1 MNRRYLYYVTP
12 VLAAV
17 LIFASNFLST
27 DIFNIGFQNFTVWFV
42 LSLFTFACGWL
53 MDQTLGWVKGGKV
66 LFAVIVVSAFFGVVL
81 VMFFREYFG
90 LSDLLSETII
100 LYTLR
105 NITLGTMAFFGMA
118 VSRVLIYE
126 RQLEANKSILE
137 DFEDKVPLAEREA
150 EIVLKEAKLKAEEL
164 LLKTQKKCNELI
176 EAKSKID
183 RQLAELIKT
192 EEELLKLYES
202 NEE

>member
-1 MNRRYLYYVTP
+1 MNRQVLYYVTP

-27 DIFNIGFQNFTVWFV
+27 DLFNIGFQNFTVWFV

-53 MDQTLGWVKGGKV
+53 MDQTFGWVKGGKL
-66 LFAVIVVSAFFGVVL
+66 LFAVIVVSAFFGIVL
-81 VMFFREYFG
+81 VMFFREYFV

-105 NITLGTMAFFGMA
+105 SITLGTMAFFGMS
-118 VSRVLIYE
+118 VSRILIYE
-126 RQLEANKSILE
+126 KQLEANKKVLE

-164 LLKTQKKCNELI
+164 LLRTQKKCNELI
-176 EAKSKID
+176 EAKNKID

-192 EEELLKLYES
+192 EEELLKQYES

>member
-1 MNRRYLYYVTP
+1 MKKNILYYLTP

-17 LIFASNFLST
+17 LIFASNFLNT

-53 MDQTLGWVKGGKV
+53 MDQTFGWVKGGKL
-66 LFAVIVVSAFFGVVL
+66 LFAVIVVAAFFGIVL
-81 VMFFREYFG
+81 VSFFREYFG
-90 LSDLLSETII
+90 LNDLLSETLI

-105 NITLGTMAFFGMA
+105 NVTLGTMGFFGMA
-118 VSRVLIYE
+118 ISRLLIYE
-126 RQLEANKSILE
+126 KQLEANKKIL
-137 DFEDKVPLAEREA
+137 DDYEDKVPLAEREA

-164 LLKTQKKCNELI
+164 LLETQKKCNELI
-176 EAKSKID
+176 ESKNKID
-183 RQLAELIKT
+183 RQLSELIKT
-192 EEELLKLYES
+192 EEELLKQYES

>member
-137 DFEDKVPLAEREA
+137 DFVDKIPLAEREA

-164 LLKTQKKCNELI
+164 LLQTQKKCNELI
-176 EAKSKID
+176 EAKNKID

>member
-164 LLKTQKKCNELI
+164 LLQTQKKCNELI

>member
-164 LLKTQKKCNELI
+164 LLQTQKKCNELI
-176 EAKSKID
+176 EAKNKID

>member
-1 MNRRYLYYVTP
+1 MNRRVLYYVTP

-27 DIFNIGFQNFTVWFV
+27 DLFNIGFQNFTVWFV

-53 MDQTLGWVKGGKV
+53 MDQTFGWVKGGKL
-66 LFAVIVVSAFFGVVL
+66 LFAVIVVSAFFGIVL
-81 VMFFREYFG
+81 VMFFREYFV

-105 NITLGTMAFFGMA
+105 SITLGTMAFFGMS
-118 VSRVLIYE
+118 VSRILIYE
-126 RQLEANKSILE
+126 KQLEANKKVLD
-137 DFEDKVPLAEREA
+137 DFENKVPLAEREA

-164 LLKTQKKCNELI
+164 LLQTQKKCNELI
-176 EAKSKID
+176 EAKNKID

-192 EEELLKLYES
+192 EEELLKHYES

>member
-1 MNRRYLYYVTP
+1 LNRQVLYYVTP

-53 MDQTLGWVKGGKV
+53 MDQTFGWVKGGKL
-66 LFAVIVVSAFFGVVL
+66 LFAVIVVSAFFGIVL
-81 VMFFREYFG
+81 VMFFREYFV

-105 NITLGTMAFFGMA
+105 SITLGTMAFFGMS
-118 VSRVLIYE
+118 VSRILIYE
-126 RQLEANKSILE
+126 KQLEANKKVLE

-164 LLKTQKKCNELI
+164 LLQTQKKCNELI
-176 EAKSKID
+176 EAKNKID
-183 RQLAELIKT
+183 RQLTELIKT
-192 EEELLKLYES
+192 EEELLKQYES